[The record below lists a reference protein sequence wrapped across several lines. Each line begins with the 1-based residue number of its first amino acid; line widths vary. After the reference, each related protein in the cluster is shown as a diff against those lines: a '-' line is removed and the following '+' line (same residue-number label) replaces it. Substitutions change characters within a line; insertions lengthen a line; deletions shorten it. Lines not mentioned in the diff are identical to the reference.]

1 MSSPIISLKDVY
13 LSLKS
18 NAGTVEILKNITL
31 NISSGES
38 LGLIGPSGSG
48 KSSLLMLLGGLEQA
62 SSGHVIINGVQFA
75 GMSEDELALFRRET
89 MGIVFQSFHLI
100 PNMTAIENIATPL
113 ELAEV
118 KDAFPRAKAMLD
130 FVGLSHRENHFP
142 GQLSGGEQQ
151 RVALA
156 RAVVSK
162 PKVLLA
168 DEPTGNLDGPNGKAI
183 IDLLFSL
190 QDEFGSTLV
199 LITHDPLVVNRC
211 NRIVQL
217 QDGIIDTQVSQ

>member
-1 MSSPIISLKDVY
+1 MTQINQISDETL
-13 LSLKS
+13 
-18 NAGTVEILKNITL
+18 EILKNITL

-130 FVGLSHRENHFP
+130 FL
-142 GQLSGGEQQ
+142 
-151 RVALA
+151 
-156 RAVVSK
+156 
-162 PKVLLA
+162 
-168 DEPTGNLDGPNGKAI
+168 
-183 IDLLFSL
+183 
-190 QDEFGSTLV
+190 
-199 LITHDPLVVNRC
+199 
-211 NRIVQL
+211 
-217 QDGIIDTQVSQ
+217 